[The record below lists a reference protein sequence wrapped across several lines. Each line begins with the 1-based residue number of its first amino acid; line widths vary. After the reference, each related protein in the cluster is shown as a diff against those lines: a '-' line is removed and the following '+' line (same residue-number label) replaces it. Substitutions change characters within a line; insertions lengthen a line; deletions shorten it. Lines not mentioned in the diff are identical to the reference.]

1 MNAAG
6 MLVALRQVYGTLGM
20 PFYESLVTDGSV
32 SVDELYGTRQHLAG
46 VISTLEATP
55 SEKIEAL
62 VAEHNKELTAHLD
75 KFNAIGQQ
83 DFIGGFRIAQTMV
96 GYVTT
101 IMNKSGIRG

>member
-1 MNAAG
+1 MNTAG

-20 PFYESLVTDGSV
+20 PFYQSIVSDGSV
-32 SVDELYGTRQHLAG
+32 SLSEFYGTHQHLAG

-55 SEKIEAL
+55 LEKLEAL
-62 VAEHNKELTAHLD
+62 VAENNENLSAHLD

-83 DFIGGFRIAQTMV
+83 DFLGGFRTAQTMV

-101 IMNKSGIRG
+101 

>member
-6 MLVALRQVYGTLGM
+6 MLVALREVYGTLGM
-20 PFYESLVTDGSV
+20 PFYQSIVTDGSV
-32 SVDELYGTRQHLAG
+32 SLSEFYGTHQHLAG
-46 VISTLEATP
+46 VISTLATP
-55 SEKIEAL
+55 SEKLEAL
-62 VAEHNKELTAHLD
+62 VAEHNEKLPAQLD

-83 DFIGGFRIAQTMV
+83 DFIGGFRTAQTMV